1 MSTEESWKYEEPKTQ
16 IITAL
21 TKAIESLGGSI
32 TFDEIDN
39 HSHHKEDLDNTRR
52 AYRRFAEMDGLTRY
66 RYLLTQFTANI
77 DSGQETLFIQTASE
91 EIRRQF
97 PKQKIENLEEG
108 PHWHKYTTEIP
119 TESGEVFTVQV
130 EINQQEEGTP
140 RSINTETGEIDYS
153 SSLICNARIFLWKGL
168 DDDYDLE

>member
-1 MSTEESWKYEEPKTQ
+1 MSTEESWKYEEPKSL

-21 TKAIESLGGSI
+21 TKAIESIGGSI
-32 TFDEIDN
+32 TFDERDN
-39 HSHHKEDLDNTRR
+39 HSHYKEDLANARK
-52 AYRRFAEMDGLTRY
+52 AYKRFAEMDGFTHY

-77 DSGQETLFIQTASE
+77 DSGKETLFIETASE
-91 EIRRQF
+91 EIRMQF
-97 PKQKIENLEEG
+97 PKQKIENLKEG

-130 EINQQEEGTP
+130 EITKQQDGTP

-153 SSLICNARIFLWKGL
+153 SYLICNARIFLWKGL